1 MRARYKGPA
10 GTGVV
15 EVNDDASVQSLLD
28 VIRSETGIQ
37 CFSIKY
43 GPPMAM
49 KTLDY
54 SDLNQTARTL
64 GLHGETLTI
73 VPDQERSVSPIPTA
87 PKISL
92 SSQQQNQDSQRQ
104 SRMQSGE
111 QPEDINVPWA
121 EREGTLC
128 KRKTLG
134 MLPLSPPL
142 TTGPHSTSG
151 HAQRQ

>member
-28 VIRSETGIQ
+28 EIRSKTGIER
-37 CFSIKY
+37 FSIKY

-49 KTLDY
+49 KTLDQCH
-54 SDLNQTARTL
+54 LNQTAKAL

-73 VPDQERSVSPIPTA
+73 VPDEARSVSPISAGPEIALPNQQQTRD
-87 PKISL
+87 
-92 SSQQQNQDSQRQ
+92 SQQQPRLQLD
-104 SRMQSGE
+104 E
-111 QPEDINVPWA
+111 QPEDINVPWP

-128 KRKTLG
+128 ERRTLRT
-134 MLPLSPPL
+134 LPIAPPL
-142 TTGPHSTSG
+142 P
-151 HAQRQ
+151 

>member
-28 VIRSETGIQ
+28 VIRSETGIK

-49 KTLDY
+49 KTLDR
-54 SDLNQTARTL
+54 SNLNQTARTL

-73 VPDQERSVSPIPTA
+73 VPDQERSVSLIPAA
-87 PKISL
+87 PEIRL

-104 SRMQSGE
+104 SRMQSVE
-111 QPEDINVPWA
+111 QPEDTNVPWP

-128 KRKTLG
+128 KRRTLG
-134 MLPLSPPL
+134 TLPLSPSL
-142 TTGPHSTSG
+142 TTGLHSAPG
-151 HAQRQ
+151 HAQ